1 MSAIPHSTTLS
12 GNNEGP
18 HLLITAGIHGDEFE
32 GIFAIYNLIKQIE
45 PSKLSGTLTLIPIA
59 NQSAVD
65 NHSRCGEDGKDL
77 ARTFPG
83 APNGSLTEQVAF
95 HLNEIISKADL
106 YIDLHTGGRAMDVYP
121 LCGYGLVKN
130 TANLDTQR
138 RMALAMGLPLI
149 WGTSAEL
156 NGRSMSAARDAGV
169 PAIYTEYRG
178 PSPSD
183 PNGITAYTEGCI
195 AVMIEFGMLEKPDD
209 RQPSRNPLT
218 VEDHRPES
226 GHMQVCNPSPIK
238 GLFKPTAQLGQSVE
252 SGDLLGIVIDPST
265 GEEQKVFFDQS
276 GAVIVI
282 RSYPQVDE
290 GDALAVI
297 LENYDNPSLPY
308 QLPPC

>member
-1 MSAIPHSTTLS
+1 MSIELHSSTIQGL
-12 GNNEGP
+12 GEGP

-32 GIFAIYNLIKQIE
+32 GIFAVYNLIRQID
-45 PSKLSGTLTLIPIA
+45 PTQLRGTVTLIPIV

-83 APNGSLTEQVAF
+83 DPNGSITEQVAD
-95 HLNEIISKADL
+95 HLNDIISKVDL
-106 YIDLHTGGRAMDVYP
+106 YIDLHTGGRTMDVYP
-121 LCGYGLVKN
+121 LSGYGLVKDA
-130 TANLDTQR
+130 TNLDTQR
-138 RMALAMGLPLI
+138 RMAKAMGLPLI

-169 PAIYTEYRG
+169 PAIYTEFRG
-178 PSPSD
+178 PSPCNPSGVEAYS
-183 PNGITAYTEGCI
+183 NGCL
-195 AVMIEFGMLEKPDD
+195 AVMAEFNMLDKNSQS
-209 RQPSRNPLT
+209 RASQPPLI
-218 VEDHRPES
+218 VEDTRSGS

-238 GLFKPTAQLGQSVE
+238 GIFESAVQLGQSVE
-252 SGDLLGIVIDPST
+252 SGDLLGTLIDSLT
-265 GEEQKVFFDQS
+265 GDEQKVKSSQA
-276 GAVIVI
+276 GAIIVI

-297 LENYDNPSLPY
+297 LENNENPSSPY

>member
-1 MSAIPHSTTLS
+1 LSIEIHSSTIE
-12 GNNEGP
+12 GANDGP

-32 GIFAIYNLIKQIE
+32 GIFAIYNLIRQIDA
-45 PSKLSGTLTLIPIA
+45 SKLRGTLTLIPIA

-65 NHSRCGEDGKDL
+65 NHSRCGEDDKDL

-83 APNGSLTEQVAF
+83 DPKGSLTEQVAF
-95 HLNEIISKADL
+95 HLNDIISKADL
-106 YIDLHTGGRAMDVYP
+106 YIDLHTGGRTMDVYP
-121 LCGYGLVKN
+121 LSGYGLVKD
-130 TANLDTQR
+130 TANLETQR

-156 NGRSMSAARDAGV
+156 DGRSMSAARDAGV

-178 PSPSD
+178 PSPCD
-183 PNGITAYTEGCI
+183 PVGVEAYTAGCI
-195 AVMIEFGMLEKPDD
+195 SVMVEFGMLEKTDHN
-209 RQPSRNPLT
+209 QPSQDPLI
-218 VEDHRPES
+218 VEDPRPDS

-238 GLFKPTAQLGQSVE
+238 GLFEPIAQLGQSVE
-252 SGDLLGIVIDPST
+252 SGDLLGIVIDPLT
-265 GEEQKVFFDQS
+265 GKEQKIFFDQS

-297 LENYDNPSLPY
+297 LENHDNPSLSY